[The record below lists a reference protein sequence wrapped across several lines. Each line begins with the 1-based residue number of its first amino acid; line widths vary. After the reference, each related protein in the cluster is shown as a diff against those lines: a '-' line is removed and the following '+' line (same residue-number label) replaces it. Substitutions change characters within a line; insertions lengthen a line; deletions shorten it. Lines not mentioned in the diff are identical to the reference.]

1 MTARFIVTSPTETKF
16 LGFTPQYFTYLEKK
30 GDKERLAKAK
40 SVAPGMYG
48 INSIDQN
55 FSFLMEPNCIHTISR
70 DWEGTWE
77 RRQLDQIFATL
88 SRLGNKSK

>member
-1 MTARFIVTSPTETKF
+1 

-30 GDKERLAKAK
+30 GDKDRLAKAK

-55 FSFLMEPNCIHTISR
+55 FSFLMEPKCIHTISR